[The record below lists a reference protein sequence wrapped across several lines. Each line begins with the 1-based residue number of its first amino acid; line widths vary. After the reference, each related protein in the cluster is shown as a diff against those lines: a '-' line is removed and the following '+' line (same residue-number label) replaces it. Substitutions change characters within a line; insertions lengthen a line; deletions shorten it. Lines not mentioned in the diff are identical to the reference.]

1 MQQKTKF
8 QGKLLPK
15 HSYAE
20 SPHQPLKAYNPLRGG
35 YSENAQN
42 LAECRI
48 LVFSRWQNANEAAS
62 ANIFSLNILRFNC
75 FNATIMGLSKLLLTL
90 MLCLDGLYWSLM
102 VDGAF

>member
-62 ANIFSLNILRFNC
+62 ANIFFSQYFKVQLFQCHDNGVKQAFID
-75 FNATIMGLSKLLLTL
+75 
-90 MLCLDGLYWSLM
+90 LDAMPRWPLM
-102 VDGAF
+102 VFDG